1 MSKIREL
8 EQHLKTVRKREAK
21 AREELDILRK
31 AQKQN
36 KFVLDDKCEQLQ
48 IDNAELQDKLT
59 EVSIIY
65 RAWDLSKYV
74 QPQLL
79 WSNNSAYKQ
88 PLYETKYKW

>member
-1 MSKIREL
+1 MFDLTYYLSKIREL

-21 AREELDILRK
+21 AREELDILRN

-65 RAWDLSKYV
+65 RA
-74 QPQLL
+74 LL
-79 WSNNSAYKQ
+79 NV
-88 PLYETKYKW
+88 

>member
-21 AREELDILRK
+21 AREELDILRN

-65 RAWDLSKYV
+65 RA
-74 QPQLL
+74 LL
-79 WSNNSAYKQ
+79 DV
-88 PLYETKYKW
+88 

>member
-21 AREELDILRK
+21 AREELDILRN

-65 RAWDLSKYV
+65 RA
-74 QPQLL
+74 LL
-79 WSNNSAYKQ
+79 NV
-88 PLYETKYKW
+88 

>member
-21 AREELDILRK
+21 AREELDILRN

-59 EVSIIY
+59 EVSI
-65 RAWDLSKYV
+65 KV
-74 QPQLL
+74 FTG
-79 WSNNSAYKQ
+79 
-88 PLYETKYKW
+88 LY